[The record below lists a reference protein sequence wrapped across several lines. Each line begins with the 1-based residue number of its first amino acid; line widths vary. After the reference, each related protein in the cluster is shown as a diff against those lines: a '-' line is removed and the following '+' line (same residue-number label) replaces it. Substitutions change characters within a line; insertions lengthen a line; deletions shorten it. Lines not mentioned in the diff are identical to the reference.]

1 MSCFLVHSVDC
12 EFVAYLFKIRKNSF
26 GHILL
31 NSFEKFEFASFKLA
45 FSVSQWLKW

>member
-1 MSCFLVHSVDC
+1 MMSCFLAHSVDC

-31 NSFEKFEFASFKLA
+31 NTVLKNLSLQ
-45 FSVSQWLKW
+45 VSS